1 MEQQVGIETSMAP
14 KIGVEISMFG
24 RGNEPPTK
32 GQLLECGSHDFCM
45 LSPEA
50 FPEDSILY
58 LKFSEAM
65 EGPNGLRNET
75 LGRIRWIRYANNKEG
90 YPYEIGVEQFSFNGI
105 GQ

>member
-1 MEQQVGIETSMAP
+1 MEHQVNTEMVEPI
-14 KIGVEISMFG
+14 IGVEISMFG

-32 GQLLECGSHDFCM
+32 GKLLECGSQDFCM
-45 LSPEA
+45 LSPET

-75 LGRIRWIRYANNKEG
+75 LGRIRWVRYADREG
-90 YPYEIGVEQFSFNGI
+90 FPYEIGVEQFSFTG
-105 GQ
+105 GGG